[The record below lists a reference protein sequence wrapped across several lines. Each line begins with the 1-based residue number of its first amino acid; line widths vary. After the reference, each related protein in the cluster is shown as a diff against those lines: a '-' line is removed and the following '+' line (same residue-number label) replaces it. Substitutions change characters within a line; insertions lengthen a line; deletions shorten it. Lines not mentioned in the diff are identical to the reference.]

1 MATEQA
7 ASIRNPLLIS
17 KAKPDRTGE
26 RQTHFRK
33 RFGVPKRL
41 ELRPRPNECYFLC
54 MNKSSYRASKFP
66 VRVAVLL
73 AALIFAAPA
82 MAQNTAPNDDGVL
95 EAPAVKKDLY
105 PANANAG
112 EEIDAA
118 LKSAAPD
125 HKRVLLVFGGNWC
138 YDCHVLDRALHEGA
152 AGKIM
157 KESFELVDV
166 NIGEADKNLDL
177 AKKYRIPLEK
187 GVPALAVLDEDGTL
201 LYSSG
206 EGEFEAARSM
216 RKKDLIAFLE
226 HWKKSTL

>member
-1 MATEQA
+1 ML
-7 ASIRNPLLIS
+7 S
-17 KAKPDRTGE
+17 
-26 RQTHFRK
+26 
-33 RFGVPKRL
+33 
-41 ELRPRPNECYFLC
+41 
-54 MNKSSYRASKFP
+54 
-66 VRVAVLL
+66 
-73 AALIFAAPA
+73 
-82 MAQNTAPNDDGVL
+82 
-95 EAPAVKKDLY
+95 
-105 PANANAG
+105 
-112 EEIDAA
+112 
-118 LKSAAPD
+118 
-125 HKRVLLVFGGNWC
+125 
-138 YDCHVLDRALHEGA
+138 

>member
-1 MATEQA
+1 MSNWSNQKW
-7 ASIRNPLLIS
+7 R
-17 KAKPDRTGE
+17 
-26 RQTHFRK
+26 
-33 RFGVPKRL
+33 
-41 ELRPRPNECYFLC
+41 
-54 MNKSSYRASKFP
+54 FP
-66 VRVAVLL
+66 VRVAVL
-73 AALIFAAPA
+73 FATLTFVAPM
-82 MAQNTAPNDDGVL
+82 MAQSAARNEGEIL
-95 EAPAVKKDLY
+95 EAPAAKRDLY
-105 PANANAG
+105 PANANAQ

-118 LKSAAPD
+118 LKRATPH

-177 AKKYRIPLEK
+177 VKKYRIPLEK
-187 GVPALAVLDEDGTL
+187 GVPALAVLEKDGTL

-216 RKKDLIAFLE
+216 RKKDLLAFLE
-226 HWKKSTL
+226 RWKKSTFRAR